1 MADIWA
7 VLTQDHQEVKDMLA
21 EMESLLASHPQ
32 VADDAHVQ
40 HRAGLAEKL
49 VMEESRHEA
58 AEEQYFWP
66 AVRDKLANGD
76 ELAAKAIEQESE
88 GKKVLDR
95 LRKAAPD
102 KHEFDALVTQFI
114 AAGREHIAFEEDQ
127 VWPAMRATLSAEEA
141 TELGEKFELA
151 KKMGPTR
158 PHPHTPANPA
168 VLKTAG
174 VAAALVDKAADVLTG
189 RGKRSKS

>member
-1 MADIWA
+1 MADIWTL
-7 VLTQDHQEVKDMLA
+7 LTQDHQEVKGMLTTL
-21 EMESLLASHPQ
+21 ESVLASHPQ
-32 VADDAHVQ
+32 VADDAHIQ
-40 HRAGLAEKL
+40 RRRELAETL

-76 ELAAKAIEQESE
+76 ALASKAIEQETE
-88 GKKVLDR
+88 GKQVLDQ
-95 LRKAAPD
+95 LRKASPNSP
-102 KHEFDALVTQFI
+102 EFDEIVTKFI
-114 AAGREHIAFEEDQ
+114 AAGREHIAFEEEQ
-127 VWPAMRATLSAEEA
+127 VWPSMQATLSADEA

-158 PHPHTPANPA
+158 PHPHTPGNPA

-174 VAAALVDKAADVLTG
+174 MAAAVADKAADA
-189 RGKRSKS
+189 